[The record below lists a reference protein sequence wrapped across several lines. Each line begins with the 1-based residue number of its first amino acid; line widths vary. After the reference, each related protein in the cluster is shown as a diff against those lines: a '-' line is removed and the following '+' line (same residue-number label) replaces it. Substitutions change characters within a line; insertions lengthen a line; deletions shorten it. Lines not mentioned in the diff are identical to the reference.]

1 MYFKKEEDQRKVYQE
16 GGGLK
21 ECISRRRRIKGMYFK
36 KKED

>member
-1 MYFKKEEDQRKVYQE
+1 MYFKKEEDQSNVFQE
-16 GGGLK
+16 VGGLK